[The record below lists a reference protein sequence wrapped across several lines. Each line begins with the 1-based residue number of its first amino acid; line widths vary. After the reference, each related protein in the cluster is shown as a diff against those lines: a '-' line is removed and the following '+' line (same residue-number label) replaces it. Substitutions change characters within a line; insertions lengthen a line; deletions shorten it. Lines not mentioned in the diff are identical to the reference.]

1 MSSKRHILT
10 LSCVNRPGIVA
21 KVAAA
26 LFDGGFNILDA
37 QQFDDVET
45 GDFFMRVVFNA
56 SAPEANVE
64 DLRETFK
71 AIAIGFAMSWSMRP
85 VDQLK
90 RVVLMV
96 SRFDHCLVD
105 LLYRWR
111 SGELAMDP
119 VAIIANY
126 PRETYAHIDFGDIPF
141 HHLPITRQTKMEQEA
156 QAWEIIKSA
165 KADLVIL
172 ARYMQILSDGFTA
185 KLQGRCVNIHHSF
198 LPGFKGARPYH
209 QAHARGVK
217 LIGATAHFV
226 TSDLDEG
233 PIIEQDVER
242 ISHRDTPEDL
252 VRKGRDIERRVLAR
266 AIANVLDD
274 RVLLEPRQ
282 DRGVPRVE
290 GRNRT
295 PLPGADKR
303 VRIWRRRN
311 PCPRAS
317 RPAGACGYWRGRDA
331 AVAQPRGSAA
341 WFDQR
346 LQCACWRRGDHHG
359 AGGAERGRPAIFFCD
374 WRCDQPCPISRR
386 MAKRH
391 GNQHR
396 ATHSR
401 RRGLPLRR
409 SPRND
414 RFPEPGERLMAR

>member
-1 MSSKRHILT
+1 MSSARHILT

-21 KVAAA
+21 KVSTA

-45 GDFFMRVVFNA
+45 GDFFMRVSFNPA
-56 SAPEANVE
+56 ESEADVE
-64 DLRETFK
+64 TFRETFK
-71 AIAIGFAMSWSMRP
+71 AIAIGFAMTWSIRP

-111 SGELAMDP
+111 SGELAMNP

-141 HHLPITRQTKMEQEA
+141 HYLPITRQTKMEQEA
-156 QAWEIIKSA
+156 QAWEVIKSVRA
-165 KADLVIL
+165 NMVVL

-185 KLQGRCVNIHHSF
+185 KLAGRCVNIHHSF
-198 LPGFKGARPYH
+198 LPGFKGAKPYH

-233 PIIEQDVER
+233 PIIEQDVEH

-266 AIANVLDD
+266 AIANVLED
-274 RVLLEPRQ
+274 RVLLNH
-282 DRGVPRVE
+282 GKTVVFE
-290 GRNRT
+290 G
-295 PLPGADKR
+295 
-303 VRIWRRRN
+303 
-311 PCPRAS
+311 
-317 RPAGACGYWRGRDA
+317 
-331 AVAQPRGSAA
+331 
-341 WFDQR
+341 
-346 LQCACWRRGDHHG
+346 
-359 AGGAERGRPAIFFCD
+359 
-374 WRCDQPCPISRR
+374 
-386 MAKRH
+386 
-391 GNQHR
+391 
-396 ATHSR
+396 
-401 RRGLPLRR
+401 
-409 SPRND
+409 
-414 RFPEPGERLMAR
+414 

>member
-1 MSSKRHILT
+1 MSSARHILT

-21 KVAAA
+21 RVSAA

-45 GDFFMRVVFNA
+45 GDFFMRVSFNPA
-56 SAPEANVE
+56 VSHADVEAFR
-64 DLRETFK
+64 DTFK
-71 AIAIGFAMSWSMRP
+71 AIAIGFAITWSMRP
-85 VDQLK
+85 VDRLK

-126 PRETYAHIDFGDIPF
+126 PRETYAGIDFGDIPF

-165 KADLVIL
+165 KTDLVIL

-185 KLQGRCVNIHHSF
+185 KLPGRCVNIHHSF
-198 LPGFKGARPYH
+198 LPGFKGAKPYH

-252 VRKGRDIERRVLAR
+252 VRKGRDVERRVLAR
-266 AIANVLDD
+266 AVANVLDD
-274 RVLLEPRQ
+274 RVLLNH
-282 DRGVPRVE
+282 GKTVVFE
-290 GRNRT
+290 G
-295 PLPGADKR
+295 
-303 VRIWRRRN
+303 
-311 PCPRAS
+311 
-317 RPAGACGYWRGRDA
+317 
-331 AVAQPRGSAA
+331 
-341 WFDQR
+341 
-346 LQCACWRRGDHHG
+346 
-359 AGGAERGRPAIFFCD
+359 
-374 WRCDQPCPISRR
+374 
-386 MAKRH
+386 
-391 GNQHR
+391 
-396 ATHSR
+396 
-401 RRGLPLRR
+401 
-409 SPRND
+409 
-414 RFPEPGERLMAR
+414 